1 VNGPGNGSFP
11 PPPSSEGDSPRA
23 AAAKGAA
30 SRGGV
35 ETGRVEEFSQGFL
48 RPEHL
53 NHGRGEHALR
63 FEQNPRNDYHA
74 LTSTEIEILVKNNNT
89 AEDWDRILVTDHFD
103 PTLVRNCEF
112 WGLVRLGDLAPLY
125 LEYNELRLPV
135 GLSNSTIICCDI
147 GDNVVLRNVHH
158 LSHYIVGGRSILFNL
173 DEVITVNHAKFGNGI
188 LKEGEPEEVRVWLE
202 VGNENGGRRILPFNG
217 MLPADAWLWSRRRE
231 DRELMLRFRDMT
243 DRVADNRRGYYGVIG
258 EGCVI
263 KNSRIIKDVAIGPAC
278 YVKGA
283 NKLKNLTINSSPE
296 EPTQIGEGVELVNGI
311 IGHGNRIF
319 YGVKAV
325 RFLTGRNVQLKY
337 GARLINSVLG
347 ANSTLSCCEILNNLI
362 FPFHEQHHNNS
373 FLTASTVLGQAN
385 IAAAATIG
393 SNHNSRA
400 QDGEILAGR
409 GFWPGLATSF
419 KHSSRFASY
428 TLVVKGDYLWELD
441 IHLPFSLVALSAD
454 GTELEIMPAYWF
466 EHNMFAVVRNAWK
479 YRARDIRRVKEQ
491 HVEYDYLAPD
501 TAEEM
506 LAAVGL
512 LKIGIESALGRELR
526 NQDLAEGGD
535 VAAFEHGLD
544 VRLDGLAAGRQAHIL
559 HPLRGYRWY
568 RTMLA
573 FYGARELKT
582 GLEEQLH
589 GAAAP
594 GTGSSG
600 APAGEVEE
608 TEQERAARPAGDPS
622 PGVSAAPRLRRAKG
636 AEPLARLRE
645 QLAAPSRRWE
655 NLGGQLAPE
664 EEVEDMLAK
673 LRSGAI
679 DSWGELHEAYD
690 RAWERYPAQRRSHA
704 LFCVL
709 GVYGREI
716 DSLDAGL
723 AARILRDSQATARV
737 LLERAVASRRK
748 DFANPFRR
756 ITFRTE
762 EEMTAV
768 LGTVEDIPFLRRFRE
783 ETERYCAEVDRL
795 LPLLR

>member
-1 VNGPGNGSFP
+1 M
-11 PPPSSEGDSPRA
+11 R
-23 AAAKGAA
+23 
-30 SRGGV
+30 GV
-35 ETGRVEEFSQGFL
+35 ELGRFEDFSKGFL
-48 RPEHL
+48 RHDQVGDAPD
-53 NHGRGEHALR
+53 EHALR
-63 FEQNPRNDYHA
+63 FEQNPRDDYKP

-89 AEDWDRILVTDHFD
+89 AEDWDRILVTGNFD

-112 WGLVRLGDLAPLY
+112 WGLVRLGDLGPLY
-125 LEYNELRLPV
+125 LEYHELRLPV

-147 GDNVVLRNVHH
+147 GDNVVIRNVHH

-188 LKEGEPEEVRVWLE
+188 VKDGEPEEVRVWLE

-217 MLPADAWLWSRRRE
+217 MLPADAWLWSRRR
-231 DRELMLRFRDMT
+231 DDQLLMERFKEMT
-243 DRVADNRRGYYGVIG
+243 DRVADSRRGYYGVIG

-263 KNSRIIKDVAIGPAC
+263 KNSRIIKDVAIGPSA

-337 GARLINSVLG
+337 GARLINSFLG

-428 TLVVKGDYLWELD
+428 TLAVKGDYPWELD
-441 IHLPFSLVALSAD
+441 IHLPFSLLAMSRD
-454 GTELEIMPAYWF
+454 GAAVEVMPAYWF
-466 EHNMFAVVRNAWK
+466 EHNMFAVVRNTWK
-479 YRARDIRRVKEQ
+479 YRTRDIRHVKEQ

-506 LAAVGL
+506 LAAAEL
-512 LKIGIESALGRELR
+512 LKIGIDNALGRELSDR
-526 NQDLAEGGD
+526 DLDSGGD
-535 VAAFEHGLD
+535 VEAFERGLE
-544 VRLDGLAAGRQAHIL
+544 VHIDGLCAGGPARIL

-573 FYGARELKT
+573 YYGARELKAA
-582 GLEEQLH
+582 LEELLPGA
-589 GAAAP
+589 GAAGA
-594 GTGSSG
+594 GAAGAGGSAGRARGGG
-600 APAGEVEE
+600 ADALE
-608 TEQERAARPAGDPS
+608 
-622 PGVSAAPRLRRAKG
+622 RLRKRAG
-636 AEPLARLRE
+636 T
-645 QLAAPSRRWE
+645 PSRRWE
-655 NLGGQLAPE
+655 NLGGQIAPV
-664 EEVEDMLAK
+664 EEVEQILEGV
-673 LRSGAI
+673 RSGEI
-679 DSWGELHEAYD
+679 DTWGELHEAYD
-690 RAWERYPAQRRSHA
+690 RAWERYPAQRRNHA
-704 LFCVL
+704 LFCAL
-709 GVYGREI
+709 SVYGRTIER
-716 DSLDAGL
+716 LDPAL
-723 AARILRDSQATARV
+723 AATILRDSQATAQE
-737 LLERAVASRRK
+737 LLARAVASRRK
-748 DFANPFRR
+748 DFVNPFRR
-756 ITFRTE
+756 ITFRNE

-768 LGTVEDIPFLRRFRE
+768 LGTVEEIPFLRSLRE
-783 ETERYCAEVDRL
+783 ETESYCAEVDRL
-795 LPLLR
+795 LARLS

>member
-1 VNGPGNGSFP
+1 MSDAPGGFGVEIGRIEDL
-11 PPPSSEGDSPRA
+11 SEGY
-23 AAAKGAA
+23 
-30 SRGGV
+30 
-35 ETGRVEEFSQGFL
+35 L
-48 RPEHL
+48 RPEYL
-53 NHGRGEHALR
+53 PDGRDEHALR

-89 AEDWDRILVTDHFD
+89 AEDWDRILVTGNFD

-125 LEYNELRLPV
+125 LEYHELRLPV

-147 GDNVVLRNVHH
+147 GDNVVVRNVHH
-158 LSHYIVGGRSILFNL
+158 LSHYIVGSHSILFNL

-188 LKEGEPEEVRVWLE
+188 VKDGEPEEVRVWLE

-217 MLPADAWLWSRRRE
+217 MRPADAWLWSRRRE
-231 DRELMLRFRDMT
+231 DGQLMRRFREMT
-243 DRVADNRRGYYGVIG
+243 DRVADRRRGYYGVIG

-278 YVKGA
+278 YIKGA

-337 GARLINSVLG
+337 GARLINSFLG

-400 QDGEILAGR
+400 QDGEVLAGR

-441 IHLPFSLVALSAD
+441 IHLPFSLVSLSPD
-454 GTELEIMPAYWF
+454 GTELQVMPAYWF

-479 YRARDIRRVKEQ
+479 YRARDIRQVKEQ

-506 LAAVGL
+506 LAAAEL
-512 LKIGIESALGRELR
+512 LKIGIENTMDRELSD
-526 NQDLAEGGD
+526 QDLAGQANVE
-535 VAAFEHGLD
+535 AFEQGLE
-544 VRLDGLAAGRQAHIL
+544 VRLDGLAAGRQARIL

-568 RTMLA
+568 RTMLGY
-573 FYGARELKT
+573 YGAKELKSA
-582 GLEEQLH
+582 LEALMF
-589 GAAAP
+589 GA
-594 GTGSSG
+594 
-600 APAGEVEE
+600 
-608 TEQERAARPAGDPS
+608 
-622 PGVSAAPRLRRAKG
+622 G
-636 AEPLARLRE
+636 AEDTSGRGLDADPTEAIERLRE
-645 QLAAPSRRWE
+645 QVGAPSRRWE

-664 EEVEDMLAK
+664 EEVEEILSRV
-673 LRSGAI
+673 RSGEV
-679 DSWGELHEAYD
+679 DSWGGLHEAYD
-690 RAWERYPAQRRSHA
+690 RAWERYPVQRRSHG

-709 GVYGREI
+709 SMYGRTIET
-716 DSLDAGL
+716 LDTGL
-723 AARILRDSQATARV
+723 AAVILRDSQDTARE
-737 LLERAVASRRK
+737 LLARAVASRRK
-748 DFANPFRR
+748 DFTDPFRK
-756 ITFRTE
+756 ITFRNE
-762 EEMTAV
+762 EEMAAV
-768 LGTVEDIPFLRRFRE
+768 LGTVEEIPFLRRFRE
-783 ETERYCAEVDRL
+783 ETESYCTEVDRL
-795 LPLLR
+795 LRAFR